1 MQNTKSMWQELQ
13 EITRKH
19 GSLVVQYQIEGE
31 LFEFADS
38 EIKESEEYLDDEI
51 LIINLKKI
59 S

>member
-1 MQNTKSMWQELQ
+1 MWQELQ

-19 GSLVVQYQIEGE
+19 GTILVQYQIDGE

-59 S
+59 